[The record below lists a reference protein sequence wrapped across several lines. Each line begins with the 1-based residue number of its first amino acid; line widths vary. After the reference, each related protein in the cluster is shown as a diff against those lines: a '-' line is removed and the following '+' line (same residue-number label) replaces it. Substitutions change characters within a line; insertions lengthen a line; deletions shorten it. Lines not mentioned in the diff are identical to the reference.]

1 MNFYLYLD
9 NTTELL
15 QPIKTIVLSILAI
28 LALISILIYQI
39 ILTFLEFQLINK
51 YHLKNTVVSFKMML
65 ELHIVPVVFHGPEYY
80 RV

>member
-9 NTTELL
+9 NTTEFL
-15 QPIKTIVLSILAI
+15 QPIKTIVLSIMAI